1 MKHILEMLQT
11 KQNRDSTNSNY
22 LGIWRQLNNFLLRLD
37 VMRKFWE
44 DRVALFC
51 AYLVEERNVQS
62 ATLRSYVSVIKFT
75 LRCDNYKWQD
85 ERVWLQALFK
95 SCRKLN
101 DVHSPRFPIHFSLL
115 ELILFEVDRLYDQ
128 QLYLSVLFKT
138 IFALAY
144 YGLIRI
150 GEISDSRHAI
160 RACNIQ
166 LAQNKDKIKILLY
179 SSKMHDKESKP
190 QQIKIS
196 AAEKVSIKKKDRFFC
211 PFLLMRQYMKL
222 RGGYLSDDESFFL
235 YSDKSVIPQNTIRNC
250 LKKIITKLNL
260 NSNVYMFQS
269 LRTGRAT
276 DMLKFGYP
284 IEMIKR
290 CGRWKSNTVYRYLKP
305 S

>member
-1 MKHILEMLQT
+1 
-11 KQNRDSTNSNY
+11 
-22 LGIWRQLNNFLLRLD
+22 
-37 VMRKFWE
+37 MRKFWE

-62 ATLRSYVSVIKFT
+62 ATLRSYVSAIKFT

-150 GEISDSRHAI
+150 GEISDSGHAI

-166 LAQNKDKIKILLY
+166 LAQN
-179 SSKMHDKESKP
+179 M
-190 QQIKIS
+190 
-196 AAEKVSIKKKDRFFC
+196 
-211 PFLLMRQYMKL
+211 
-222 RGGYLSDDESFFL
+222 
-235 YSDKSVIPQNTIRNC
+235 IR
-250 LKKIITKLNL
+250 
-260 NSNVYMFQS
+260 
-269 LRTGRAT
+269 
-276 DMLKFGYP
+276 
-284 IEMIKR
+284 
-290 CGRWKSNTVYRYLKP
+290 
-305 S
+305 